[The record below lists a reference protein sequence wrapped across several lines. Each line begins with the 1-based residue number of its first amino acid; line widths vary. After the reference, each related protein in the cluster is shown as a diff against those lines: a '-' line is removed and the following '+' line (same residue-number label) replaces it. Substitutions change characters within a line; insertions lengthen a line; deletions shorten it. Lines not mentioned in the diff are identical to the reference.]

1 MKRHNSEKS
10 SLQAGPAVVCGIDL
24 GSIHSEL
31 CLLDADG
38 VIVQWRRLTT
48 SRKAFE
54 TGSETNWV
62 RRLLVELGHTVT
74 LANAKRVKIINDTH
88 SKDDRRD
95 ARWLAEILL
104 RWPELLHGV
113 EPRSLE
119 TETNRSLLTLRQTAV
134 EAGGAVARA
143 VESERGL

>member
-1 MKRHNSEKS
+1 M
-10 SLQAGPAVVCGIDL
+10 CGTDL
-24 GSIHSEL
+24 GSKHSEL
-31 CLLDADG
+31 CLLDGDG
-38 VIVQWRRLTT
+38 VIVERRWLTT
-48 SRKAFE
+48 SRKAFEKAFAAMPPIRIAIE

-74 LANAKRVKIINDTH
+74 VADAKRVKIITDTH

-119 TETNRSLLTLRQTAV
+119 TETNRSLLTLRETAGCGS
-134 EAGGAVARA
+134 APSGATGGYR
-143 VESERGL
+143 